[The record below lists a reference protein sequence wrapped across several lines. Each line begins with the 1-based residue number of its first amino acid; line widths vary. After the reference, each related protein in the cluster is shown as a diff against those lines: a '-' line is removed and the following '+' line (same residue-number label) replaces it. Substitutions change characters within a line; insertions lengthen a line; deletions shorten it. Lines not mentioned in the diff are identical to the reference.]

1 MEVVAD
7 AMSSA
12 GVGSVSGLPTP
23 SFMAPLAVLAVWAVS
38 CSTRVT
44 VAEPLPVIEPRLQ
57 LMLPVAD
64 EQVPWLGVAEMKVAP
79 LVGHVSLRLTEGI
92 LVVVV
97 LLTVMV

>member
-1 MEVVAD
+1 MPVA
-7 AMSSA
+7 
-12 GVGSVSGLPTP
+12 
-23 SFMAPLAVLAVWAVS
+23 SFMEPLAVFVVCAVN

-44 VAEPLPVIEPRLQ
+44 VAEPLPAIDPRLQ